1 MGRPEEGPFLAA
13 TTSAREEYER
23 FVAANPSLEVVEV
36 LITDINGV
44 FRGKWLPG
52 SALGKVYDGSFAM
65 PLSIFGLDVWG
76 REVLE
81 TGMHLEAG
89 DKDGHCY
96 PAAGTLKPVP
106 WADRPSAQVVVNMY
120 ERPDLPF
127 FADPRH
133 RLAAIVDR
141 LAALGLTPVVAFE
154 LEFYLVRPDESPA
167 VDGRPATVYSRR
179 AGPEWQ
185 NMYGLSDL
193 ADFAPV
199 FDDIRR
205 AANAQG
211 LPADAI
217 ISEAAPGQFEVNLYH
232 RPDALAAADDAVL
245 LRRLIS
251 SVARRHGLSATFM
264 AKPFIDWPGNGMHV
278 HASILGPD
286 GKNIFANPETGE
298 ARLMEAVAG
307 LVHSMPSSLA
317 LFLPGWNSF
326 RRLQSGSYA
335 PTRATW
341 GHNNRSVAVRI
352 PAADGAARRLEHRI
366 AGADANPYLVV
377 AAVLAGILHGFEHG
391 LRPPAPVDGNAYDEP
406 CPLLAHNMREAVH
419 AFDHADFI
427 RRAFGADFRKVFADV
442 KRAEI
447 REFDNEI
454 TPLERS
460 TYL

>member
-120 ERPDLPF
+120 ERPDLPY

-141 LAALGLTPVVAFE
+141 FAALGLTPVVAFE

-179 AGPEWQ
+179 AGPERPRSTRHAVVLWRSW
-185 NMYGLSDL
+185 GLSSDAGKGGCL
-193 ADFAPV
+193 PPTPPFA
-199 FDDIRR
+199 R
-205 AANAQG
+205 
-211 LPADAI
+211 
-217 ISEAAPGQFEVNLYH
+217 
-232 RPDALAAADDAVL
+232 
-245 LRRLIS
+245 
-251 SVARRHGLSATFM
+251 
-264 AKPFIDWPGNGMHV
+264 
-278 HASILGPD
+278 
-286 GKNIFANPETGE
+286 
-298 ARLMEAVAG
+298 
-307 LVHSMPSSLA
+307 
-317 LFLPGWNSF
+317 
-326 RRLQSGSYA
+326 
-335 PTRATW
+335 
-341 GHNNRSVAVRI
+341 
-352 PAADGAARRLEHRI
+352 
-366 AGADANPYLVV
+366 
-377 AAVLAGILHGFEHG
+377 
-391 LRPPAPVDGNAYDEP
+391 
-406 CPLLAHNMREAVH
+406 
-419 AFDHADFI
+419 
-427 RRAFGADFRKVFADV
+427 
-442 KRAEI
+442 
-447 REFDNEI
+447 
-454 TPLERS
+454 
-460 TYL
+460 